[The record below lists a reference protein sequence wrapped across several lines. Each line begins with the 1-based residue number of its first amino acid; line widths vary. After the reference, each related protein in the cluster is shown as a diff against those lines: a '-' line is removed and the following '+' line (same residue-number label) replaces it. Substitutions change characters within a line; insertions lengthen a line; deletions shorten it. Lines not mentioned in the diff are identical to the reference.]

1 MHAWDEC
8 TAAEE
13 TLRAL
18 DDLIRSG
25 NVPAV
30 GVSNTPAWV
39 IARSQA
45 IAELRGWSAY
55 CGLQI
60 EYSLVARSPDGELL
74 PMARALGLTV
84 TAWSPSRA
92 ACSSASAPLP
102 GSPPPRRQALN
113 AVTEIAAET
122 GLTPARVALAWV
134 LRQGLLPVL
143 DTRTRAPVARH
154 DFLYDRRTALAPP
167 KPEPGDHD
175 R

>member
-25 NVPAV
+25 EVPAV

-45 IAELRGWSAY
+45 IVELRGWSAY

-60 EYSLVARSPDGELL
+60 EYSLAARSPDRGLL

-102 GSPPPRRQALN
+102 GSPSPADRPW
-113 AVTEIAAET
+113 
-122 GLTPARVALAWV
+122 TPSR
-134 LRQGLLPVL
+134 
-143 DTRTRAPVARH
+143 
-154 DFLYDRRTALAPP
+154 
-167 KPEPGDHD
+167 
-175 R
+175 

>member
-55 CGLQI
+55 CGLQ
-60 EYSLVARSPDGELL
+60 SSTPSPRGRPTANSCPWHGRSD
-74 PMARALGLTV
+74 
-84 TAWSPSRA
+84 SP
-92 ACSSASAPLP
+92 
-102 GSPPPRRQALN
+102 
-113 AVTEIAAET
+113 
-122 GLTPARVALAWV
+122 
-134 LRQGLLPVL
+134 
-143 DTRTRAPVARH
+143 
-154 DFLYDRRTALAPP
+154 
-167 KPEPGDHD
+167 
-175 R
+175 

>member
-60 EYSLVARSPDGELL
+60 EYSLARG
-74 PMARALGLTV
+74 
-84 TAWSPSRA
+84 
-92 ACSSASAPLP
+92 
-102 GSPPPRRQALN
+102 
-113 AVTEIAAET
+113 
-122 GLTPARVALAWV
+122 
-134 LRQGLLPVL
+134 
-143 DTRTRAPVARH
+143 
-154 DFLYDRRTALAPP
+154 RRTANSCPWHGRSDSL
-167 KPEPGDHD
+167 
-175 R
+175 